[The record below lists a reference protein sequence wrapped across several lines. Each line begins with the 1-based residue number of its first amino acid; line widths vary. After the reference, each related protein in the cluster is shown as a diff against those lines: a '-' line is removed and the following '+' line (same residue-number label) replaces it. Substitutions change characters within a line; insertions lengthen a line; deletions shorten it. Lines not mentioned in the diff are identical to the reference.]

1 MPYAHEWNVV
11 VDRSV
16 DRKLGTFPRKD
27 AERILAVLAEF
38 SVNPYAGDTQKMK
51 GKRSVWRRRI
61 GSYRI
66 LYEIFTTERVVFV
79 SCIARR
85 TSSTYS

>member
-16 DRKLGTFPRKD
+16 DRKLRTFPRKD
-27 AERILAVLAEF
+27 TERVLAVLTEF

-51 GKRSVWRRRI
+51 GKGLVWRRRI
-61 GSYRI
+61 GSYRV
-66 LYEIFTTERVVFV
+66 LYEIFATERVVFV
-79 SCIARR
+79 LHIARR